1 MKIAPLKQRKV
12 SWEIVRWIVGLFT
25 GSALLGFLIPYC
37 QTRYFYPINHTY
49 QYVASPN
56 SDRRPFDIR
65 ITCLVLHSTAQEE
78 MGQTIS
84 LFSNPASKVSAH
96 FVVGK
101 DGQVIQMVPIER
113 RAWHAGISQF
123 AGVSNVNDYS
133 IGIEM
138 VNRNDGIDPYPEAQ
152 YKAVAEIIRLLRT
165 RLVIPDN
172 RIVSHAEIALPAG
185 RKSDPAGFN
194 FRKLR
199 TMLKQPS

>member
-1 MKIAPLKQRKV
+1 MNNAPLKLRKA
-12 SWEIVRWIVGLFT
+12 SWKIVQWTVGLLA
-25 GSALLGFLIPYC
+25 GSILLSVLISCC
-37 QTRYFYPINHTY
+37 QTCFFYPINHTY
-49 QYVASPN
+49 RYVSSPN
-56 SDRRPFDIR
+56 SDRRPFGIE

-78 MGQTIS
+78 IGQTIS

-96 FVVGK
+96 FVVSK

-113 RAWHAGISQF
+113 RAWHAGVSQL

-138 VNRNDGIDPYPEAQ
+138 VNRNDGLDPYPEAQ
-152 YKAVAEIIRLLRT
+152 YQAVAEIIRLLRT

-172 RIVSHAEIALPAG
+172 RIISHAEIALPAG
-185 RKSDPAGFN
+185 RKSDPAGFD

-199 TMLKQPS
+199 DMLN